1 MRILTLPITP
11 ALSGLTVKQLLRQEL
26 RLSSYLVN
34 SLKWR

>member
-26 RLSSYLVN
+26 PVLCRC
-34 SLKWR
+34 